1 MSCGTFKTD
10 KMRKILPLILL
21 GLVIYS
27 CDNNKSKQKDLDS
40 QQTTENEKK
49 ESREFPN
56 DDVTKNQA
64 FIELVNYEYQDSE
77 DYGKSSNTRT
87 LKIFGKTNLPENTS
101 IKIDIGGYVPST
113 KEEDATDTYGNAEVH
128 NGKFEIDLKPWNI
141 PESIT
146 FRVFKDEQSK
156 QVLRIIG
163 ESGGKM
169 KISEENKAEF
179 QNICFFTET
188 ATINE
193 EIIASRKSGK
203 NPQYTFQSAKD
214 LNSPEEKALAS
225 FINAWENKD
234 WKEMLNYTQ
243 TSQNETAKSLENMF
257 GNTEVVGFEIISK
270 KKNPDD
276 FVKNWYSIKYK
287 VNIKPMIS
295 HKGIQEK
302 MITAN
307 VINENGKWG
316 VNATSAIGGL
326 YN

>member
-1 MSCGTFKTD
+1 MIK
-10 KMRKILPLILL
+10 PLIVIIF

-27 CDNNKSKQKDLDS
+27 CNSNETDQKNLDS
-40 QQTTENEKK
+40 QKTVEKVK
-49 ESREFPN
+49 QESREFTN
-56 DDVTKNQA
+56 DDVTKNQV
-64 FIELVNYEYQDSE
+64 FIELVNYKYQDSE

-87 LKIFGKTNLPENTS
+87 LNIVGKTNLPENTS
-101 IKIDIGGYVPST
+101 IKIDIGGYIPST
-113 KEEDATDTYGNAEVH
+113 KEEDATDTYGNAEVL

-146 FRVFKDEQSK
+146 FRVFKDDQPK
-156 QVLRIIG
+156 QVLDIIG
-163 ESGGKM
+163 ESGDKM
-169 KISEENKAEF
+169 KISEENKTEF
-179 QNICFFTET
+179 PSICFFKTT
-188 ATINE
+188 TTINE

-203 NPQYTFQSAKD
+203 SQQYTFQSAKD
-214 LNSPEEKALAS
+214 LNSPEEKVLAN
-225 FINAWENKD
+225 FINAWKNKN

-243 TSQNETAKSLENMF
+243 PSQNETVESLENMF

-270 KKNPDD
+270 KKNPDE

-287 VNIKPMIS
+287 VNIKPMVS

-302 MITAN
+302 MINAN
-307 VINENGKWG
+307 IINENGKWG